1 MSRIKIDFV
10 QNLQLSIDGFS
21 VKLSENSDFW
31 RLHLDYCQSGKNNE
45 LGVYSKD
52 QNVPA
57 VEREKD
63 KLILT
68 YSPLVAEDKSV
79 HDIMLRLE
87 MDCHNQNIRFSAQ
100 ITNRAQVRVNEL
112 QYPLFEF
119 CQMAGVCQLI
129 FLQSDS

>member
-10 QNLQLSIDGFS
+10 QNLQLSIDGFL

-68 YSPLVAEDKSV
+68 
-79 HDIMLRLE
+79 
-87 MDCHNQNIRFSAQ
+87 
-100 ITNRAQVRVNEL
+100 
-112 QYPLFEF
+112 
-119 CQMAGVCQLI
+119 
-129 FLQSDS
+129 